1 MFKIFRRFKFLDFAR
16 FASGMSVVQPVAVTV
31 NPQFTAFAR
40 RKKK

>member
-1 MFKIFRRFKFLDFAR
+1 MFKIFRRTKFLDFAR
-16 FASGMSVVQPVAVTV
+16 FAAGLSIVTPVAVTV

>member
-1 MFKIFRRFKFLDFAR
+1 MFKIFRRSKFLDFAR
-16 FASGMSVVQPVAVTV
+16 FAAGMSVVQPVVVKV